1 MQIQR
6 CTDEACTLPQ
16 VDVDPIALLLK
27 QPQDPSYMNY
37 LAQLFAQA
45 QPQVLQPQ
53 LQHVCRWQNC
63 NASFDDFAKLA
74 AHIASDHLVT
84 EASASSSATTP
95 GRAAELSLGTNAFME
110 MMSALPGALSQSA
123 SPAPLPATS
132 ATSHADNFNIACLW
146 ADCFDFAAGD
156 AAASSAGTAGTTPQ
170 SSVQTPAQSLAHQA
184 AHASLPSHVHGE
196 MSPQTLFKHLMK
208 DHLGLPDPRNV
219 DKGHTHLVLTHLHNA
234 AHPHAHPHPHHECA
248 PGVPHDAHAHVLA
261 HSHNVLG
268 PHHHHTVSMPRSLP
282 TPSPSLSPSNN
293 AHVCLWHNCSLHE
306 PFASSAELMAHLEE
320 VHVGRGANE
329 YRCRWAGCGDG
340 EGRVFATRQ
349 KLIRHL
355 RMHTQDRPFVCDE
368 CGQGFAEKAPL
379 ETHKRRHR
387 DEKPFKCTFP
397 GCGQA
402 FTQKSGL
409 NVHERTHTGVEPFR
423 CDICGRGFK
432 EASNL
437 TKHRRTHTGEKPFA
451 CAHPGCGKRFAR
463 TDQLQ
468 RHMKIHDKGGAK
480 KVARSWQAPLTAKA

>member
-1 MQIQR
+1 
-6 CTDEACTLPQ
+6 L
-16 VDVDPIALLLK
+16 
-27 QPQDPSYMNY
+27 NY
-37 LAQLFAQA
+37 VAQMFAQA

-74 AHIASDHLVT
+74 AHIASDHLIT

-184 AHASLPSHVHGE
+184 AHTTLPSHVHGE

-268 PHHHHTVSMPRSLP
+268 PHHHHTVPMPRSLP